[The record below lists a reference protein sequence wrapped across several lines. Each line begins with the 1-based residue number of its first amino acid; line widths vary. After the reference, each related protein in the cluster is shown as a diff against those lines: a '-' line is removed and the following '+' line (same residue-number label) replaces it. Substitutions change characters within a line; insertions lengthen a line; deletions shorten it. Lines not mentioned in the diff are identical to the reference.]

1 MNTYINSPASIDPSS
16 LSSPSGKF
24 FMNMYE
30 GIRYVMQGYSIFDWW
45 DRFTTDY
52 QRWEHTTVPPFNL
65 SGQLH
70 ALVEKEEAEEDPSVY
85 KLPEGVISVQEYDP
99 YVVGMNTLIALGW
112 KMLFCEYIR
121 RLFRVDVVYSVIMS
135 CS

>member
-1 MNTYINSPASIDPSS
+1 MNSYAQSPASIDLSS

-24 FMNMYE
+24 FMNIYE

-65 SGQLH
+65 SEELH
-70 ALVEKEEAEEDPSVY
+70 ALVEKEKEEEDPSVY

-99 YVVGMNTLIALGW
+99 YVVGVNALIALGW
-112 KMLFCEYIR
+112 KMLFCEYVFC
-121 RLFRVDVVYSVIMS
+121 LV
-135 CS
+135 